1 MADKKPPV
9 PARAD
14 LFYDDPRRFPLSR
27 HPKHP
32 SDRPSRMPSNIPPYI
47 TRRWLHWLRKISDI
61 EIGTEDIIA
70 GAYESQNSIDELVIK
85 ELKDL
90 IYALAP
96 VDEYADRVATLEALV
111 WALEAQDILCRTAA
125 ERISGTW
132 ILERN
137 PSVTVTGDTTLG
149 EEHFGKIIKVN
160 SAGAVNITLQS
171 ATAAR
176 VDKWQQLVRLGTG
189 SLRVTAAGTD
199 TIGPSSAGGYIVSD
213 ETRENPRISLD
224 IPESGKWS
232 FGLPGSYGIWKVY

>member
-9 PARAD
+9 PSRAD

-27 HPKHP
+27 DPKRAAE
-32 SDRPSRMPSNIPPYI
+32 RPSGNPPYI

-61 EIGTEDIIA
+61 EIGTEDVIA
-70 GAYESQNSIDELVIK
+70 GAYESQSAVDELVIR
-85 ELKDL
+85 ELEGL
-90 IYALAP
+90 IYALP
-96 VDEYADRVATLEALV
+96 TDEYSDRIATLEALV

-132 ILERN
+132 IMERN
-137 PSVTVTGDTTLG
+137 PSVTVTGNTVLG

-160 SAGAVNITLQS
+160 SAALVTITLQS

-176 VDKWQQLVRLGTG
+176 IDKWQQIIRLGTG
-189 SLRVTAAGTD
+189 NLKIQAAGTD
-199 TIGPSSAGGYIVSD
+199 TIGPSSAGGYILSD
-213 ETRENPRISLD
+213 ETRENPRLSLD

-232 FGLPGSYGIWKVY
+232 FGLPGSYGIFKVY